1 MSSLE
6 SEIIRVPS
14 PEEESTQVRYEQ
26 YRLLFEKAADVI
38 YSVDTDFR
46 LLYVSPSVEK
56 HLGYLPQ
63 ELTGKP
69 FPELGLLT
77 QDSLAR
83 AIEDTMR
90 IMDGEELKT
99 AEYDLIAKDGTVRR
113 AEVRSTP
120 VYRNGRVA
128 SIVSVARDITAQRNA
143 EQALAASEKRFRTM
157 AERLTDGLIIMEEG
171 RIVYINDR
179 ACHLCGYP
187 REELVQLWGPDLTA
201 PQSVIQKDHILEK
214 TRETGAYP
222 EQIDVWITRKDGA
235 NCCLNLRF
243 AFDYSAEKKQS
254 GYVLIT
260 DITERML
267 HNEKMQD
274 TMAFLDDMIGKS
286 VDAIVITEP
295 EGFFKRVNRSFLTL
309 TGYNEEE
316 VIGKRVAEFSAVM
329 GEEYE
334 STTGERIRLGQD
346 YMDYTIKMAGELLDR
361 KKIVNW
367 ESYLVRKDGKAVPI
381 EMNITYIFDKTG
393 AVSGC
398 VGILRDNTERKLAEK
413 EIIETRDFLDNIIE
427 SSLDPL
433 IIGSNLGNITRV
445 NKAFENLTGYDAQA
459 LMGKHMAELVP
470 PRAGLYNSLQGATVK
485 VEERFYDR
493 AFEQMKTLIET
504 GHVSNEESFLYSS
517 NGTVIPV
524 EQTMFYIFDKNGGRT
539 GVVSIN
545 RDITER
551 KQAEKKLI
559 ETRNFLGDI
568 IRTSADG
575 IMVTDT
581 VGTITLVN
589 EAVKRIT
596 GYAQDDL
603 LGHNTHEFMQAA
615 DGRLRS
621 DYTET
626 ASNEMD
632 SVYYFESRWKGKD
645 GRTLDLGMSVA
656 TLKDVDGTT
665 TGMVACIRDI
675 TERKAWERKLI
686 DYQNQ
691 LRCLASQLTLTEEQE
706 RKRIALEIHDHI
718 SQSLALAKIK
728 LGAMAAAKTV
738 NERSREI
745 RFIRNLLDQSIR
757 NTRSL
762 IFNLS
767 PPFLYEFGLEK
778 ALEWLLDDVEKEYG
792 IRTSLLCTGAGGG
805 LDDDVRIL
813 LYQSVRELLI
823 NVVKHAHA
831 KTATVFLDRNGQM
844 VHVSVEDDGRGFV
857 ISPDGFRV
865 SSGGGYG
872 IFSIRERF
880 EYLGGGLTVASK
892 LNRGTR
898 IDMELPLVQ
907 H

>member
-1 MSSLE
+1 MSRIE
-6 SEIIRVPS
+6 QEITSVPS
-14 PEEESTQVRYEQ
+14 LDYETFQARYEQ
-26 YRLLFEKAADVI
+26 YQLLFEKAADVI
-38 YSVDTDFR
+38 YSVDADFR

-56 HLGYLPQ
+56 HLGYMPQ
-63 ELTGKP
+63 ELTGKK
-69 FPELGLLT
+69 FTELGLLT
-77 QDSLAR
+77 EASLAR

-90 IMDGEELKT
+90 IMNGEEVK
-99 AEYDLIAKDGTVRR
+99 AVEYDLIAKDGTARR
-113 AEVRSTP
+113 AEVRNSP

-143 EQALAASEKRFRTM
+143 EHALAASEKRFRTM

-171 RIVYINDR
+171 RIVYVNDR

-187 REELVQLWGPDLTA
+187 REELIQLWGPDLTA
-201 PQSVIQKDHILEK
+201 PQSVIQKDQILEK

-222 EQIDVWITRKDGA
+222 EQADVWITRKDGTH
-235 NCCLNLRF
+235 CCLNLRF

-267 HNEKMQD
+267 HSEKMQD
-274 TMAFLDDMIGKS
+274 TMEFLDDIIGES

-295 EGFFKRVNRSFLTL
+295 EGVFKRVNKSFIEL
-309 TGYNEEE
+309 TGYSEEE
-316 VIGKRVAEFSAVM
+316 VIGKRVAEFSAVI

-334 STTGERIRLGQD
+334 TTTGERIRVGQD
-346 YMDYTIKMAGELLDR
+346 YMDYTLRMAEKLLEE
-361 KKIVNW
+361 KKLVNW
-367 ESYLVRKDGKAVPI
+367 ESYLVRKDGKVVPI

-393 AVSGC
+393 DVSGC
-398 VGILRDNTERKLAEK
+398 VGILRDNTERKIAEK
-413 EIIETRDFLDNIIE
+413 EMLETRDFLNNIIE
-427 SSLDPL
+427 SSLDP
-433 IIGSNLGNITRV
+433 IVIGTNLGNITRV
-445 NKAFENLTGYDAQA
+445 NKAFENLTGYDSQF

-470 PRAGLYNSLQGATVK
+470 PQAGRYQSNQGTPVQI
-485 VEERFYDR
+485 EESYYDR
-493 AFEQMKTLIET
+493 SFEQMKTLIET
-504 GHVSNEESFLYSS
+504 GHISNAESYIACR
-517 NGTVIPV
+517 NGAIIFV
-524 EQTMFYIFDKNGGRT
+524 EQTMFYIYDKNGNRT

-551 KQAEKKLI
+551 KQAEQKLI

-575 IMVTDT
+575 ILVTDT
-581 VGTITLVN
+581 TGIITLAN
-589 EAVKRIT
+589 EAVERIT
-596 GYAQDDL
+596 GYAQEEL
-603 LGHNTHEFMQAA
+603 LGHNTHDFMQVA

-621 DYTET
+621 DFSET
-626 ASNEMD
+626 ASTQMD
-632 SVYYFESRWKGKD
+632 SVYYFESRWKTKD
-645 GRTLDLGMSVA
+645 GKKLDLGMSIG
-656 TLKDVDGTT
+656 TLKDMEGTT

-728 LGAMAAAKTV
+728 LGTMAAAKTAQ
-738 NERSREI
+738 ERAREI
-745 RFIRNLLDQSIR
+745 RVIRELLEQSIR

-792 IRTSLLCTGAGGG
+792 IRTRLVCTGAGGG

-857 ISPDGFRV
+857 ISPEGFRV
-865 SSGGGYG
+865 SSRGGYG

-880 EYLGGGLTVASK
+880 EYLGGGLTVESQ

-898 IDMELPLVQ
+898 INMELPLVQ